1 MTSITKEQWQKIEEE
16 LSQYYVNV
24 IFNYKGHEVKINR
37 VRVSES
43 VTNLVVWIDGKIN
56 NNWGYHHILTEL
68 GAGDPDLKE
77 IPTIINDVWRNR
89 IKSKHSLK
97 DIKRYEKINGKR
109 WCKKMGIYDKHK
121 YYEPLFP
128 KSSVLVRQFKKLDGL
143 ELIKKA
149 S

>member
-16 LSQYYVNV
+16 LSQHCVSV
-24 IFNYKGHEVKINR
+24 IFNYKGYELEINR
-37 VRVSES
+37 VRISES
-43 VTNLVVWIDGKIN
+43 VTNLTVWINGNIN
-56 NNWGYHHILTEL
+56 HHWGYEHILAEL
-68 GAGDPDLKE
+68 GEHNLKDVP
-77 IPTIINDVWRNR
+77 IIINDVWRNR
-89 IKSKHSLK
+89 TKSKHPLK

-109 WCKKMGIYDKHK
+109 WCKKMGMYDKHK
-121 YYEPLFP
+121 YYDPLFP

>member
-16 LSQYYVNV
+16 LSQHYVNV

-56 NNWGYHHILTEL
+56 NNWGCYHILTEL
-68 GAGDPDLKE
+68 GAGDSGLNDV
-77 IPTIINDVWRNR
+77 PTIISDVWRNR
-89 IKSKHSLK
+89 TKSKQSLK
-97 DIKRYEKINGKR
+97 DVKYYEKMHGKR
-109 WCKKMGIYDKHK
+109 WCKKMGIYDKRK